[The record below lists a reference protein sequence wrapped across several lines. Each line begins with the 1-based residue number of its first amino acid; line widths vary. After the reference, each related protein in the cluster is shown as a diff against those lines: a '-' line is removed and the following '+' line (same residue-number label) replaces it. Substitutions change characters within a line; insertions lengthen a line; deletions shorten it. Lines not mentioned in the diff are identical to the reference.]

1 VGRTPCTSRAAA
13 ERLAGYRTLAQIPS
27 SLRQAAA
34 VADIAVQL
42 GEALRD
48 RYVIERELGHGG
60 MATVYLA
67 HDLRHDRSVA
77 LKVLRPELAAVLG
90 AERFLN
96 EVRVTAN
103 LQHPHILPLHDSGE
117 AGGALF
123 YVMPYVEGETLRE
136 KLRREKQLGI
146 GEAVEITRAVAAA
159 LDYAHRH
166 RVIHRDIKPEN
177 ILLHE
182 GQAFIVDFGIAL
194 AVSQAG
200 GSRLT
205 ETGLSMGTPQYMSPE
220 QAMGDRELDARS
232 DIYSLGAVLYEM
244 LAGDPPYTGSTAQAI
259 VAKVITERPVPV
271 TMHRDTVPARVA
283 AVVHKALAK
292 LPADRWS
299 TAQAFAD
306 ALAHPSAAAE
316 TVWSIP
322 AVLPGRP
329 SRIGRILSL
338 VGHPAVPWALLAAAG
353 LGFIGWRLR
362 ELSRAAEG
370 EHVRATLQL
379 ASTDRLTFGGFDIS
393 RDGRRLVVS
402 VERGGVFRLLLR
414 RLDRPEFEPI
424 AGTERSQR
432 PFLSPDGKWVGF
444 TAGGKLTK
452 VPVDGGAAV
461 VLADADWGGG
471 SWGPDGTIVYTQSYT
486 SGLRRVSAGGGK
498 TDTLTTPDRARG
510 ELAHWWPQILP
521 DGEHVLFTNFSTPIE
536 RARIEVLS
544 LKSGSRKVLIE
555 GGTFGRYLPT
565 GHLIYARGGNLLA
578 VPFDIRRLAVTG
590 AAVPVLEGVGMN
602 NSDGWAAFAISEN
615 GSLAY
620 VPASILN
627 PETRLLWV
635 ERSGAEQPVLD
646 KPGHYAAPRLSP
658 DGRRIA
664 LAIAVP
670 GASSDVWIYELGR
683 EILTRFTRAPAA
695 EFGPLWTPDGR
706 RLIYDSERPVFDL
719 YWRVADASQP
729 EQRLLASEYDK
740 YPSSISPDGRTLA
753 AWLNVPGANEI
764 WLVPLD
770 GAGKPRSFL
779 EAPFNLR
786 HPSFSPN
793 GRWLAYSS
801 NESGQEEVVIQSYPD
816 PGRAHRQVSIG
827 GGTEPMWTKQGREL
841 VYRNGDTTFAAAVDP
856 ATGETGRPG
865 ALFVGPYDFA
875 AIGPRSYDVTPDGRR
890 FLMVRY
896 APENE
901 PRQVSLVL
909 DWFGELRSRMGGGR

>member
-1 VGRTPCTSRAAA
+1 
-13 ERLAGYRTLAQIPS
+13 
-27 SLRQAAA
+27 

-42 GEALRD
+42 GEALHD

-67 HDLRHDRSVA
+67 HDLRHDRRVA

-103 LQHPHILPLHDSGE
+103 LQHPHILPLHDSGA

-146 GEAVEITRAVAAA
+146 EEAVEITRAVAAA

-182 GQAFIVDFGIAL
+182 GQAFIADFGIAL

-259 VAKVITERPVPV
+259 VAKVITEKPVPV
-271 TMHRDTVPARVA
+271 TVHRDTVPPHVA
-283 AVVHKALAK
+283 AVVHRALAK

-299 TAQAFAD
+299 TAQGFAD

-316 TVWSIP
+316 TVWSLP
-322 AVLPGRP
+322 TALPGRP
-329 SRIGRILSL
+329 SRLGRLASL
-338 VGHPAVPWALLAAAG
+338 VRHPAVPWALLAAATAG
-353 LGFIGWRLR
+353 LAVLGWRLR
-362 ELSRAAEG
+362 ELSRTAGG
-370 EHVRATLQL
+370 EPIRATLQL
-379 ASTDRLTFGGFDIS
+379 TSPDLLTQAGLDLS
-393 RDGRRLVVS
+393 RDGRRLVVA
-402 VERGGVFRLLLR
+402 GVHDGIPRLLLR
-414 RLDRPEFEPI
+414 PLDRPEFLPI
-424 AGTERSQR
+424 AGTEGGLR
-432 PFLSPDGKWVGF
+432 PFFSPDGKWVGF

-461 VLADADWGGG
+461 VLADAEWGGG
-471 SWGPDGTIVYTQSYT
+471 SWGPDGTIVYAQSYK

-521 DGEHVLFTNFSTPIE
+521 DGDHVLFTNFSTPIE

-544 LKSGSRKVLIE
+544 LKSRSRKVLIQ
-555 GGTFGRYLPT
+555 GGVFGRYLPT
-565 GHLIYARGGNLLA
+565 GHLVYARGGNLLA
-578 VPFDIRRLAVTG
+578 VPFDIRRLTVTG
-590 AAVPVLEGVGMN
+590 AAVPVLESVGMN
-602 NSDGWAAFAISEN
+602 NSDGWAAFAISET

-620 VPASILN
+620 VPASVLN
-627 PETRLLWV
+627 PEGRLLWV
-635 ERSGAEQPVLD
+635 ERGGAEQPVLA
-646 KPGHYAAPRLSP
+646 KPGHYSSPRLSP

-664 LAIAVP
+664 VAI
-670 GASSDVWIYELGR
+670 GEQGGSSDVWIYELGLG
-683 EILTRFTRAPAA
+683 ILARFTRAPAA
-695 EFGPLWTPDGR
+695 EFGPLWTGDGR

-719 YWRVADASQP
+719 YWRVADATQP
-729 EQRLLASEYDK
+729 EQSLLASEYDK
-740 YPSSISPDGRTLA
+740 FPSSISPDGRTLA
-753 AWLNVPGANEI
+753 VWVNVPSANEI
-764 WLVPLD
+764 WLLPLD
-770 GAGKPRSFL
+770 SAGKPRSFL
-779 EAPFNLR
+779 QAPFNLR
-786 HPSFSPN
+786 HPAFSPN
-793 GRWLAYSS
+793 GEWLAYAA
-801 NESGQEEVVIQSYPD
+801 NESGQDEVVIQSYPD
-816 PGRAHRQVSIG
+816 PGRVRRQVSIG

-841 VYRNGDTTFAAAVDP
+841 VYLNGDTTLSATVDP

-865 ALFVGPYDFA
+865 TLFVGPYDRA
-875 AIGPRSYDVTPDGRR
+875 GLGPRSYDVTPDGRR
-890 FLMVRY
+890 FLMVRHS
-896 APENE
+896 PEAE